1 MQEVVARLQ
10 TLSRLPPAEMEALC
24 SDLRALLTG
33 KSVTNQLQAIRKFL
47 EEIHATLRGAEKFS
61 PKAAARPFTV
71 RHPLTAAG
79 RR

>member
-47 EEIHATLRGAEKFS
+47 EEIHATPLRRGKIFFQG
-61 PKAAARPFTV
+61 RWQDHLPFAI
-71 RHPLTAAG
+71 R
-79 RR
+79 